1 MTQEDGDDD
10 ISVGAESC
18 DQESSMSEWAGE
30 AAHVALA
37 LKTGVPPAVQKSLGK
52 VLGRLVTAV
61 VAYPTGLIEN
71 AARERK
77 AESDARVRLIDTSK
91 NQLAAQLKVD
101 PAYAVAASHKYAE
114 RIVRSQVN
122 LDLIAAKAVEE
133 LSKLPAPA
141 PDVPQEDVPPVDD
154 DWLNVF
160 EAEASQMSSDHA
172 QRIFAKILAGEI
184 KQPSTFSK
192 KTLKL
197 MSQLDNHA
205 AEVFSRACSIAVSQ
219 RHGGKIFDARVV
231 GLGDVGN
238 NSLAPYGLSY
248 TECTLLQEYGL
259 VASEL
264 GGYSDF
270 QGSIAIGGN
279 ISRPFG
285 YQNSEW
291 VLVPKGDVPRAEFRL
306 EGIRFSASGSELLP
320 IVEIQLN
327 DDYTT
332 KFREHLEQ
340 RGMTITKLIKQGDGR
355 WQMVS

>member
-1 MTQEDGDDD
+1 MTQNDGDDD
-10 ISVGAESC
+10 TFVGAESC
-18 DQESSMSEWAGE
+18 DQGSSISEWAGN
-30 AAHVALA
+30 AAHAAMA

-77 AESDARVRLIDTSK
+77 AESDARVRLIDMSK
-91 NQLAAQLKVD
+91 NQLAAQIQVD

-133 LSKLPAPA
+133 LSQLPAPSA
-141 PDVPQEDVPPVDD
+141 DVQQADVPPVDD

-172 QRIFAKILAGEI
+172 QRIFARILAGEI

-205 AEVFSRACSIAVSQ
+205 AEIFSRACSIAVFQ
-219 RHGGKIFDARVV
+219 RFAGKIVDARVV
-231 GLGDVGN
+231 GLGSIGN
-238 NSLAPYGLSY
+238 NSLQPYGLSY
-248 TECTLLQEYGL
+248 PECTLLQEYGL
-259 VASEL
+259 VVSDL
-264 GGYSDF
+264 SGYKDY
-270 QGSIAIGGN
+270 QGSILAGGAVSN
-279 ISRPFG
+279 SFG

-291 VLVPKGDVPRAEFRL
+291 ILVPKGDGIRAEFHL
-306 EGIRFSASGSELLP
+306 EGMRFSASGSELLP
-320 IVEIQLN
+320 IVEIRPN
-327 DDYTT
+327 ENYTA
-332 KFREHLEQ
+332 KLKEHFEQ
-340 RGMTITKLIKQGDGR
+340 RGMTITKAIRQGDGSWR
-355 WQMVS
+355 MEV